1 MTAMSHCL
9 RYALILLWLAPLP
22 SRAEE
27 VRPSGDVIGT
37 DPSAAADAA
46 ERPKADMLPGYGI
59 APGEA
64 PRGWVE
70 GLMMGGV
77 MPRSAD
83 IRDLPEPDSEGARL
97 LNQYCTQCH
106 GLPTPDQHS
115 AEGWFPVVER
125 MRMRLRW
132 MATYSN
138 MRFAEPTAAE
148 NVLINQYLAEH
159 GRKPAPAGP

>member
-1 MTAMSHCL
+1 
-9 RYALILLWLAPLP
+9 
-22 SRAEE
+22 
-27 VRPSGDVIGT
+27 
-37 DPSAAADAA
+37 
-46 ERPKADMLPGYGI
+46 
-59 APGEA
+59 
-64 PRGWVE
+64 
-70 GLMMGGV
+70 

-83 IRDLPEPDSEGARL
+83 IQDLPEPQSEGARL
-97 LNQYCTQCH
+97 LNRYCAQCH